1 MRCSECGGEMV
12 FQHGTI
18 EMASLCLGSFRLSDV
33 DFWVCLECHE
43 RILPADT
50 WAAADLEEERLIG
63 ERVAALPVG
72 EFLSAAEAASLLGMS
87 RQALHKHRRI
97 SRGFVYAIV
106 IDKKRLY
113 HRGSLDRF
121 MRTGDGRFLL
131 GGSRQASSA
140 ETHHEVRVVS
150 TPMTAPPKW
159 QQAPII
165 GGPHEERVARA
176 S

>member
-1 MRCSECGGEMV
+1 
-12 FQHGTI
+12 
-18 EMASLCLGSFRLSDV
+18 MADV

-97 SRGFVYAIV
+97 SRGFVYTIV

-121 MRTGDGRFLL
+121 MRTGDGRFQL
-131 GGSRQASSA
+131 GSRQASS
-140 ETHHEVRVVS
+140 VS
-150 TPMTAPPKW
+150 PVW
-159 QQAPII
+159 
-165 GGPHEERVARA
+165 GP
-176 S
+176 

>member
-131 GGSRQASSA
+131 GSRQASSA
-140 ETHHEVRVVS
+140 EIHHAVRVVS
-150 TPMTAPPKW
+150 TPMTAPPTW
-159 QQAPII
+159 HQAPTT
-165 GGPHEERVARA
+165 GEPHAKRA
-176 S
+176 ATAC